1 MTTADT
7 PSPSSSPGDLELADY
22 GLEVE
27 HFREDLLAGLDKS
40 PQKEIPCKYLYDAE
54 GSRIFDRICEAKDY
68 YPTRTETRIKE
79 QYADE
84 IADAIGARALIVEP
98 GSGNG
103 DKAIRLLETL
113 HDPVAYVPLEIS
125 KDHMMDA
132 AQRINEHFAD
142 VEVLPVC
149 ADFTGEYH
157 IPEPSGEFNNVVI
170 YFPGSTIGNF
180 TPEGRHELLRSFAEH
195 LRELGDH
202 PGLLLIGFDL
212 IKDVGVLERAYDD
225 SEGVTAAF
233 NMNLLERANRE
244 LDADFDLARFEHK
257 SVWNPGRKRIE
268 MHLVSKAD
276 QEVHV
281 GGRTIRFDAG
291 ETIHTENSHK
301 FSIEGFAGLARDAGL
316 EFERA
321 WTDDDHLFA
330 VALFRAI
337 T

>member
-1 MTTADT
+1 MTKAPTP
-7 PSPSSSPGDLELADY
+7 PSPEDALELTDY

-27 HFREDLLAGLDKS
+27 HFRADLLAGLAR
-40 PQKEIPCKYLYDAE
+40 PQKEIPCKYLYDTE
-54 GSRIFDRICEAKDY
+54 GSRIFDRICELKDY
-68 YPTRTETRIKE
+68 YPTRTETEIKRRC
-79 QYADE
+79 ARE
-84 IADAIGARALIVEP
+84 IGAAIGARALVVEP

-113 HDPVAYVPLEIS
+113 EDPVAYVPLEIS

-132 AQRINEHFAD
+132 AARINERFPD

-157 IPEPSGEFNNVVI
+157 IPEPSQAFNNVVI

-180 TPEGRHELLRSFAEH
+180 SPSARAELLESFAAH

-212 IKDVGVLERAYDD
+212 IKDRAVLERAYDD

-233 NMNLLERANRE
+233 NLNVLRRANRE
-244 LDADFDLARFEHK
+244 LDADFDLGRFEHK
-257 SVWNPGRKRIE
+257 AVWNDALKRIE
-268 MHLVSKAD
+268 MHLVSLGEQD
-276 QEVHV
+276 VHV
-281 GGRTIRFDAG
+281 GKATIHFGVG

-301 FSIEGFAGLARDAGL
+301 FSIDGFAALARDAGL
-316 EFERA
+316 ELREV
-321 WTDDDHLFA
+321 WTDEEGLFA

-337 T
+337 Q